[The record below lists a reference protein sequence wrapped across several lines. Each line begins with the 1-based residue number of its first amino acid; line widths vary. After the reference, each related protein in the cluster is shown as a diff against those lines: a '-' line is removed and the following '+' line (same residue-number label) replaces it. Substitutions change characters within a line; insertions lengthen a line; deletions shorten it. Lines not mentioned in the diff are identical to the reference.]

1 MQSFDLKEKSIYLH
15 NSLFLVTIKY
25 GNNSYYKS
33 HIVNILFLHIF
44 QKLRQKLLINKHY
57 HFTLDL
63 FNQKNEVIFY
73 SNIMAGNKYRHHC
86 LHRLLYHPHQT
97 NINQTRGLH
106 DQESHIEHHF
116 PNYLLDNHL

>member
-44 QKLRQKLLINKHY
+44 QKVVMIYIVIMINDFIINKLFY
-57 HFTLDL
+57 HED
-63 FNQKNEVIFY
+63 
-73 SNIMAGNKYRHHC
+73 
-86 LHRLLYHPHQT
+86 
-97 NINQTRGLH
+97 
-106 DQESHIEHHF
+106 
-116 PNYLLDNHL
+116 

>member
-44 QKLRQKLLINKHY
+44 QKLKQKLLINKHY
-57 HFTLDL
+57 HFTPDL
-63 FNQKNEVIFY
+63 FYLKSEVIFLISY
-73 SNIMAGNKYRHHC
+73 YG
-86 LHRLLYHPHQT
+86 
-97 NINQTRGLH
+97 
-106 DQESHIEHHF
+106 
-116 PNYLLDNHL
+116 